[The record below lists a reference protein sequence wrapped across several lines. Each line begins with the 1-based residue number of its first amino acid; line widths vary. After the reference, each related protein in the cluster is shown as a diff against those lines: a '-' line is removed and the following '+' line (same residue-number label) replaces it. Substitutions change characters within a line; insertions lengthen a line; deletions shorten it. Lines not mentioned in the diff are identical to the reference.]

1 MRQITLAAG
10 TFETYRKPT
19 RRERFL
25 AEMGKVVPWEDLCAV
40 IAPYY
45 PKGENGRPPVGLER
59 MLRIYFLQQWFNLS
73 DPGAEEALYESVS
86 MCRFVGIDLGREPV
100 LDETTILKFRP
111 LLEKHHPGQKLF
123 QEVHR
128 HREAWGVKVSKG
140 TIVDATIINAP
151 SSTKVSHTV
160 ALPAVGPVAT
170 AFHVHD
176 ATVLPDLLHGEETR
190 VWGDSAYQGQTD
202 VLRPHAPRHKT
213 SRTAALGTRA
223 S

>member
-1 MRQITLAAG
+1 M
-10 TFETYRKPT
+10 
-19 RRERFL
+19 
-25 AEMGKVVPWEDLCAV
+25 
-40 IAPYY
+40 
-45 PKGENGRPPVGLER
+45 
-59 MLRIYFLQQWFNLS
+59 
-73 DPGAEEALYESVS
+73 YESVS

-176 ATVLPDLLHGEETR
+176 ATVLPDLLHGDEAR
-190 VWGDSAYQGQTD
+190 VWGET
-202 VLRPHAPRHKT
+202 RPTKARPMSCGNTPRRPAT
-213 SRTAALGTRA
+213 SPAAGIGTKA
-223 S
+223 W